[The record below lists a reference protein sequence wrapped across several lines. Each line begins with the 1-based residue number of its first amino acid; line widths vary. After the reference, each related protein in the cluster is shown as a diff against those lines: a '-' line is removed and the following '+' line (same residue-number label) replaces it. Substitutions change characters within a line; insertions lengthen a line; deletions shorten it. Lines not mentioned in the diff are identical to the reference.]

1 MCAQGYQTSLAAA
14 TLHDL
19 GFTRATDLIDGFEGC
34 ARRASRSSR
43 STSRGTPA
51 RVMVLDRR
59 ALLALVPG
67 VVVVALDWAGVFGKL
82 PIFVLAAAALIPLAW
97 LIGEATDNAA
107 FHTGPGIGGFL
118 NASFGNAP
126 ELIIA
131 LVAVSDGLTDVVR
144 ASLVGSVI
152 GNLLLVLGFTLLL
165 GQRGTIDRRSAVI
178 WLGLAGLATLV
189 IFLVSIPGF
198 HGDPD
203 RHSLAVL
210 ALPVAIV
217 MLLVRILVSR
227 YALRRQRALHEADDR
242 AEAAAGWP
250 LRVAIVVLGLATV
263 VTAFVTTS
271 LVGAL
276 ETFARRADLSAFFVA
291 IVIVAIVGNVTEH
304 GSAVLLARRG
314 RVELATEISFAS
326 SAQVASLLIP
336 LVVVTSWAIDPLTM
350 SFRPIE
356 IAALAVAMLLP
367 ALVLVPGRTTRL
379 GGAVLLVAYLA
390 FAVGFYYTGNR

>member
-1 MCAQGYQTSLAAA
+1 
-14 TLHDL
+14 
-19 GFTRATDLIDGFEGC
+19 
-34 ARRASRSSR
+34 
-43 STSRGTPA
+43 
-51 RVMVLDRR
+51 MVLDRR
-59 ALLALVPG
+59 VLLALVPG

-144 ASLVGSVI
+144 ASLVGSVV

-178 WLGLAGLATLV
+178 SLGLAALATVV
-189 IFLVSIPGF
+189 IFLVSVPGF

-203 RHSLAVL
+203 RRSLAVL
-210 ALPVAIV
+210 ALPVAVV
-217 MLLVRILVSR
+217 MLLVRIPVSR
-227 YALRRQRALHEADDR
+227 YALRRQRALYEAGTR
-242 AEAAAGWP
+242 RTRPAGHYASP
-250 LRVAIVVLGLATV
+250 IVVLGLATV
-263 VTAFVTTS
+263 VTAFVTRS
-271 LVGAL
+271 LVGGL
-276 ETFARRADLSAFFVA
+276 ETFARRAQLSEFFVA
-291 IVIVAIVGNVTEH
+291 IVIVAIVGNATEH

-314 RVELATEISFAS
+314 RVELATEISLAS
-326 SAQVASLLIP
+326 SAQVAGLLIP
-336 LVVVTSWAIDPLTM
+336 LVVLASWLIDPLTM

-356 IAALAVAMLLP
+356 IAALAAATLLP
-367 ALVLVPGRTTRL
+367 ALVLASGRTTRL
-379 GGAVLLVAYLA
+379 GGAILLCAYLA